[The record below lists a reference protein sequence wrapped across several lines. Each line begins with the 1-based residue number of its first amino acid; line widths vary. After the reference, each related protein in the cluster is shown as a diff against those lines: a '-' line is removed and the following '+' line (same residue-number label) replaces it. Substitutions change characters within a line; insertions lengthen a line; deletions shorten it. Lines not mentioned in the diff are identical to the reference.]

1 MKSMLRS
8 AKSNLYVYAILMSRC
23 NVQLICICNPYEP
36 MQRPDN
42 SSAETPM
49 KPLLAVKKQARDYG
63 SKHDLVDQT

>member
-1 MKSMLRS
+1 
-8 AKSNLYVYAILMSRC
+8 
-23 NVQLICICNPYEP
+23 

-49 KPLLAVKKQARDYG
+49 KPLLAIKKQAKDYD